1 MPILSRLSRAQHPAR
16 GPLSRATPSLRVCKP
31 VCQFQFQFI
40 LLSTNKIIWACV
52 PFFLLKKNKKESL
65 LDFGA
70 FILSELKT
78 SFLKG
83 PW

>member
-1 MPILSRLSRAQHPAR
+1 MHHMS
-16 GPLSRATPSLRVCKP
+16 GK
-31 VCQFQFQFI
+31 
-40 LLSTNKIIWACV
+40 ACV